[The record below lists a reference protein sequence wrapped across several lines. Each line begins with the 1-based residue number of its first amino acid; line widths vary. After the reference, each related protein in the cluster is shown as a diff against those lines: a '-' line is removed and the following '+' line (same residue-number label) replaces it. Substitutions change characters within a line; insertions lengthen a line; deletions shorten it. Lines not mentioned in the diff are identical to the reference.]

1 MTYSIDD
8 EFGTELTTGLQSHE
22 ADRVAQTTAN
32 RLGQTVYLYS
42 DDVNDDGPA
51 YKTVEPE

>member
-8 EFGTELTTGLQSHE
+8 EFGTELTTGLQPHE
-22 ADRVAQTTAN
+22 ADRVAHTMAN

-42 DDVNDDGPA
+42 DDANEDGPA
-51 YKTVEPE
+51 YEAVEPA